1 MEKVQCR
8 RHFSRDEK
16 QRILDEHRHQKI
28 AISEL
33 ARKYKINAITI
44 YQWKRTMAE
53 ETKNPYLKNTVE
65 DLLAQIRD
73 LKKEAVQKDK
83 VISKLSVSVEILNE
97 ALEISK
103 KREILNQLSSPKKS
117 KKIPGMR

>member
-1 MEKVQCR
+1 MENVQR
-8 RHFSRDEK
+8 RRYFSRDEK

-28 AISEL
+28 PIAEL

-53 ETKNPYLKNTVE
+53 ENKNPDLKNTIE
-65 DLLAQIRD
+65 ELLAQIRD
-73 LKKEAVQKDK
+73 LKKEALQKDK

-97 ALEISK
+97 GLEISK
-103 KREILNQLSSPKKS
+103 KKEILNKLSSPKKS
-117 KKIPGMR
+117 KKILGMR